1 VKRSVQKEDS
11 LMITILD
18 PTAPPPGERA
28 PLPRPLMRLEGA
40 VLAVLTNRW
49 KSMDLIAERFAQRL
63 PADYGV
69 ADVLIA
75 PIPLASG
82 APESLLDS
90 IAARAQG
97 AVVGLAN

>member
-1 VKRSVQKEDS
+1 
-11 LMITILD
+11 MITILD
-18 PTAPPPGERA
+18 PTAPPPGEGA
-28 PLPRPLMRLEGA
+28 ALPALLPRLEGT

-69 ADVLIA
+69 ADVLIE

-90 IAARAQG
+90 VAARARA